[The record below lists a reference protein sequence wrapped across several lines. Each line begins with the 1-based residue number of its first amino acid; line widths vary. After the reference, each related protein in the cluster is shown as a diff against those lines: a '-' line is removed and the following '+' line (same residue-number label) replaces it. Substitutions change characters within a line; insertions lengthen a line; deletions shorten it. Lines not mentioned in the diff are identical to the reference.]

1 MKKIVLIIALC
12 LTGAFACVCSSEI
25 IQAFKQFE
33 TKVKQSLNSQQ
44 KQLNANLKPKIESS
58 IELLKEQN
66 LQIKKANAV
75 EANLE
80 IKKEN
85 FIFLLQKKLE
95 VEK

>member
-1 MKKIVLIIALC
+1 MRKVVLIIVLC
-12 LTGAFACVCSSEI
+12 FTGAFACVCSPEI

-33 TKVKQSLNSQQ
+33 TKVKQSLNSQ
-44 KQLNANLKPKIESS
+44 KNQLNANLKPKIESS

-66 LQIKKANAV
+66 LQVKKANAV
-75 EANLE
+75 ETNLE

-85 FIFLLQKKLE
+85 FIFLLQQKLE